1 MEVLFIAVIGLV
13 LFGAVGAVVFAVVR
27 IGKNTKKQS
36 AAPENSVFAKVTK
49 AYSQENTNYSLDASN
64 ADTVANYYVEFL
76 LPDKS
81 KKTFK
86 ISKKRFAAFTA
97 GDTGN
102 LLYKGNKL
110 IDFQKVDRTPS
121 PHTKASKSAS
131 TSALFFQHQPKTG
144 PVLKFYADNPG
155 VGVSVPASAPI
166 DCDFNEVAAYINRL
180 FGSNTDN
187 FFGLEKA
194 TGEILQFSNDGRGG
208 ATEIDIP
215 LPGGYSYKGM
225 LQSPGELLAC
235 VRDFYSGTDIVAKY
249 RLTREKQ

>member
-1 MEVLFIAVIGLV
+1 MDILFIAVIGLV
-13 LFGAVGAVVFAVVR
+13 LIGAVGAVVFAVVR
-27 IGKNTKKQS
+27 IGKNAKKQS
-36 AAPENSVFAKVTK
+36 AAPENSVFAKITK

-64 ADTVANYYVEFL
+64 ADTVANYYVEFV

-86 ISKKRFAAFTA
+86 VSKKRFASFTA

-102 LLYKGNKL
+102 LVYKGSKL
-110 IDFQKVDRTPS
+110 IDFQKADRVPATPVRS
-121 PHTKASKSAS
+121 AKSSS
-131 TSALFFQHQPKTG
+131 TQTLFFQHQPKTG

-155 VGVSVPASAPI
+155 VGVSVPASASI
-166 DCDFNEVAAYINRL
+166 DCDFDEVAAYINRL

-194 TGEILQFSNDGRGG
+194 TGDILQFSNDGRGG

-215 LPGGYSYKGM
+215 LPGGYAYKGM
-225 LQSPGELLAC
+225 LQSPGELLSC
-235 VRDFYSGTDIVAKY
+235 VRDFYNGTDIVTRY